1 MVMRISLVS
10 AAVCLLVAASG
21 PAAAKVAKDQADRL
35 LQPNGDLTPLGAE
48 KAGNKDGKIPA
59 WVAGLTEAPPD
70 WKGPGTRLV
79 DPFPEDKPLFTITAQ
94 NLAQYKQLISPGQNA
109 LFVKYP
115 KTYKMNVYQT
125 RRTAG
130 APKFVYEATHKN
142 ALNATLGSNGEAV
155 VNGITGIPFP
165 LPQNGQEVMWNHKL
179 RYRGQGGRR
188 INVQA
193 AVTESGSYNLSKLRE
208 DFRIAYS
215 GRNIQPEDLK
225 NVSIYFLQVVTDPP
239 RLAGTITLVHETM
252 DQVKEPRRAWQYN
265 PGQRRLRRAPQVGY
279 DNPGTASDG
288 LRTND
293 QFDGF
298 NGAMDRYTWK
308 LVGKREMIVPYNDY
322 RLASDKVKY
331 KDILQPAHIN
341 QELSRYELHRVW
353 VIESQLKPGTSHVY
367 KRRTFYVDEDSWSIV
382 VADCYDKRDQLWRV
396 QESHPV
402 AVYDPGQVT
411 QEASGAVGPAME
423 VVYDLNS
430 RRYLAMSMSN
440 EEPNGYEKVWPDYY
454 FDPANVSKLVT
465 K

>member
-1 MVMRISLVS
+1 MRTWHTRAL
-10 AAVCLLVAASG
+10 ACFALAVTL
-21 PAAAKVAKDQADRL
+21 PALAKVPKDQADKL
-35 LQPNGDLTPLGAE
+35 LEGGPLTPMGAE
-48 KAGNKDGKIPA
+48 KAGTRDGAIPA
-59 WVAGLTEAPPD
+59 WTGGWTQAPAT
-70 WKGPGTRLV
+70 WKGAGHKAT
-79 DPFPEDKPLFTITAQ
+79 DPFPDDKPKFTITAANLGQ
-94 NLAQYKQLISPGQNA
+94 YKNNLAPGQLA
-109 LFVKYP
+109 LFARYP
-115 KTYKMNVYQT
+115 KTYKMNVYPT

-130 APKFVYEATHKN
+130 APKFIYEATYNN
-142 ALNATLGSNGEAV
+142 ALNAELGSNGEAV

-165 LPQNGQEVMWNHKL
+165 IPQNGQEVMWNHKL

-193 AVTESGSYNLSKLRE
+193 AVTETGSYNASRLRE

-215 GRNIQPEDLK
+215 AKGIKPADLN

-265 PGQRRLRRAPQVGY
+265 PGQRRLRRAPNVGY

-308 LVGKREMIVPYNDY
+308 LVGKREMYIPYNDY
-322 RLASDKVKY
+322 RLNSDRVKY
-331 KDILQPAHIN
+331 RDILQPAHIN
-341 QELSRYELHRVW
+341 KDLVRYELHRVW
-353 VIESQLKPGTSHVY
+353 VLDSTLKPGTSHVY
-367 KRRTFYVDEDSWSIV
+367 KRRTFYIDEDSWQVAV
-382 VADCYDKRDQLWRV
+382 VDCYDKRDQLWRV
-396 QESHPV
+396 QESHSY

-411 QEASGAVGPAME
+411 QEASGTIGPVME
-423 VVYDLNS
+423 VVHDLNS
-430 RRYLAMSMSN
+430 RRYLAMAMAN
-440 EEPNGYEKVWPDYY
+440 EEETGYEHIWPEAY

>member
-1 MVMRISLVS
+1 MRNWHRSALACVALAFSL
-10 AAVCLLVAASG
+10 
-21 PAAAKVAKDQADRL
+21 PALAKVPKDQADRL
-35 LQPNGDLTPLGAE
+35 LETGDLTPMGAE
-48 KAGNKDGKIPA
+48 KAGTKDGVIPA
-59 WVAGLTEAPPD
+59 WTGGWTKAPPD
-70 WKGPGTRLV
+70 WKGPGTRAV
-79 DPFPEDKPLFTITAQ
+79 DPFPEDKPKFTITAE
-94 NLAQYKQLISPGQNA
+94 NLAQYKAKLTAGQIA
-109 LFVKYP
+109 LFARYP

-130 APKFVYEATHKN
+130 APKFIYEATYQN
-142 ALNATLGSNGEAV
+142 ALKAELGSNGEAV
-155 VNGITGIPFP
+155 INGITGIPFP

-188 INVQA
+188 TNVQA
-193 AVTESGSYNLSKLRE
+193 AVTDSGSYNLSKLRE

-215 GRNIQPEDLK
+215 AKGIKPEDLN
-225 NVSIYFLQVVTDPP
+225 NVSIYFLQIVTDPP
-239 RLAGTITLVHETM
+239 RLAGTLTLVHETM

-308 LVGKREMIVPYNDY
+308 LLGKKEIYIPYNDY
-322 RLASDKVKY
+322 RLGSDQVKY

-341 QELSRYELHRVW
+341 KDLARYELHRVW
-353 VIESQLKPGTSHVY
+353 VLESNLKPGTSHVY
-367 KRRTFYVDEDSWSIV
+367 KRRTYYVDEDSWQV
-382 VADCYDKRDQLWRV
+382 VVVDCYDKRDQLWRA
-396 QESHPV
+396 QEAHSI

-411 QEASGAVGPAME
+411 QEASGAIGPVME
-423 VVYDLNS
+423 VVHDLNS
-430 RRYLAMSMSN
+430 RRYLAMSMNN
-440 EEPNGYEKVWPDYY
+440 EEPQGYEKVWPASY
-454 FDPANVSKLVT
+454 FEPGNVSKQVT

>member
-1 MVMRISLVS
+1 MRTWHSCAVACFALALSLP
-10 AAVCLLVAASG
+10 AV
-21 PAAAKVAKDQADRL
+21 AKVPKDQADRL
-35 LQPNGDLTPLGAE
+35 LEGGDLTPMGAE
-48 KAGNKDGKIPA
+48 KAGSKDGTIPA
-59 WVAGLTEAPPD
+59 WTGGWTKPGPG
-70 WKGPGTRLV
+70 WKGPGSKAV
-79 DPFPEDKPLFTITAQ
+79 DPFPEDKPKFTITAQ
-94 NLAQYKQLISPGQNA
+94 NVDQHKDKLTPSQLA
-109 LFVKYP
+109 LFARYP
-115 KTYKMNVYQT
+115 KTYKMNVYAT

-130 APKFVYEATHKN
+130 APKFIYEATYKN
-142 ALNATLGSNGEAV
+142 ALNAELGSNGEAV

-165 LPQNGQEVMWNHKL
+165 IPQNGQEVMWNHKL

-193 AVTESGSYNLSKLRE
+193 AVTENGAYNLSKLRE

-215 GRNIQPEDLK
+215 AKNIKPEDLN
-225 NVSIYFLQVVTDPP
+225 NVSIFFLQVVTDPP

-308 LVGKREMIVPYNDY
+308 LLGKKEIYIPYNDY
-322 RLASDKVKY
+322 RLGSEDVKY
-331 KDILQPAHIN
+331 KDILQPSHIN
-341 QELSRYELHRVW
+341 KDLVRYELHRVW
-353 VIESQLKPGTSHVY
+353 VLESTLKPGTSHIY
-367 KRRTFYVDEDSWSIV
+367 KRRTYHVDEDSWQVAV
-382 VADCYDKRDQLWRV
+382 VDCYDKRDQLWRA
-396 QESHPV
+396 QEAHSL

-411 QEASGAVGPAME
+411 QEPSGAIGPVME
-423 VVYDLNS
+423 VVHDLNS
-430 RRYLAMSMSN
+430 RRYLAMSMGN
-440 EEPNGYEKVWPDYY
+440 EEPPGYEKVWPSSY

>member
-1 MVMRISLVS
+1 MRTLHTRVL
-10 AAVCLLVAASG
+10 ACFALALTL
-21 PAAAKVAKDQADRL
+21 PALAKVPKEQADRL
-35 LQPNGDLTPLGAE
+35 LEGGDLTPMGAE
-48 KAGNKDGKIPA
+48 KAGTKDGAIPA
-59 WVAGLTEAPPD
+59 WAGGWTQAPPG
-70 WKGPGTRLV
+70 WKGTGTKAV
-79 DPFPEDKPLFTITAQ
+79 DPFPQDKPRFTITAP
-94 NLAQYKQLISPGQNA
+94 NLGQYKNNLSPGQLA
-109 LFVKYP
+109 LFARYP
-115 KTYKMNVYQT
+115 NTYKMNVYQT

-130 APKFVYEATHKN
+130 APKFIYEATYQN
-142 ALNATLGSNGEAV
+142 ALNAELGSNGEAV

-165 LPQNGQEVMWNHKL
+165 IAQNGQEAMWNHKL

-193 AVTESGSYNLSKLRE
+193 AVTESGSFNESRLRE
-208 DFRIAYS
+208 DFRLAYS
-215 GRNIQPEDLK
+215 AKGIKPEDLN

-265 PGQRRLRRAPQVGY
+265 PGQRRLRRAPNVGY

-308 LVGKREMIVPYNDY
+308 LVGKKEIYIPYNDY
-322 RLASDKVKY
+322 RLGSEKVKY
-331 KDILQPAHIN
+331 RDILKQQHIN
-341 QELSRYELHRVW
+341 KDLVRYELHRVW
-353 VIESQLKPGTSHVY
+353 VVDSQLKSGTSHIY
-367 KRRTFYVDEDSWSIV
+367 KRRTFYVDEDSWQIAV
-382 VADCYDKRDQLWRV
+382 VDCYDKRNQLWRV
-396 QESHPV
+396 QESHSL

-411 QEASGAVGPAME
+411 KEASGAIGPVME
-423 VVYDLNS
+423 VVHDLNS
-430 RRYLAMSMSN
+430 RRYLAMAMAN
-440 EEPNGYEKVWPDYY
+440 EEPAGYEHLWPSSY